1 MLDRCVRDR
10 TLPPDRV
17 RRHYEVCKKE
27 LFQQIKA
34 DGQKLVAELGLK
46 NVHPEVISMMGCL
59 RYRYSFTQN
68 QYFHCAEVGWLC
80 GLLASEL
87 GLTTKSRE
95 EGGFDIFTARR
106 SGLLHDLGKAMDH
119 ELDGGHAVIGAKFI
133 EDRGEDPIV
142 VHAVRAHHY
151 DIEPTRPL
159 DYLVIGADAISG
171 ARPGARRST
180 MESYSQ
186 KLIALDGIA
195 RSFKGVTD
203 CFVLNG
209 GRECRVLVD
218 SRKVSDQDAL
228 QLSQEIAKKIEE
240 ECNYPGQIKIVVIRE
255 TLAAFS
261 TGKS

>member
-1 MLDRCVRDR
+1 
-10 TLPPDRV
+10 
-17 RRHYEVCKKE
+17 
-27 LFQQIKA
+27 
-34 DGQKLVAELGLK
+34 
-46 NVHPEVISMMGCL
+46 
-59 RYRYSFTQN
+59 
-68 QYFHCAEVGWLC
+68 
-80 GLLASEL
+80 LASEL

-228 QLSQEIAKKIEE
+228 QLSQKIAKKIEE